1 MGTPHLPTL
10 TRDGSASDD
19 AILEPFRSINVIALD
34 VDGTLLAE
42 DESIVSS
49 EIIQLHCALASHPAP
64 IDFVLVTGRPW
75 EGVKHLVRS
84 FEAAT
89 GRRSPHVV
97 HFGSVVTDAA
107 GSKALR
113 RSAIPAQIVRSVVD
127 IYLRCGLA
135 PSVIQCD
142 AELSE
147 THWSIGEA
155 EPAGLDPQKTYG
167 FGVPVRAVPELPGG
181 VEAQVILAKTQ
192 PDVAARVLRELA
204 RLETKLPMEYHKPS
218 GVLYVDSQGSSKAD
232 GLLFA
237 LKEMGVSPERAI
249 AVGDAT
255 PDIAMFETV
264 RLGVAVST
272 ADAEVIE
279 AADYVSSN
287 GCSAAV
293 VEVLGLLLAARGDV
307 TI

>member
-1 MGTPHLPTL
+1 MGTPRLPTP
-10 TRDGSASDD
+10 THDGSASND
-19 AILEPFRSINVIALD
+19 AVLEPFRAVDVIALD

-42 DESIVSS
+42 DEQIVSA
-49 EIIQLHCALASHPAP
+49 EIVALHYALASHPTP

-75 EGVKHLVRS
+75 EGVKHLVTS

-89 GRRSPHVV
+89 GRRAPHVV
-97 HFGSVVTDAA
+97 HFGSVVTDAP

-113 RSAIPAQIVRSVVD
+113 RSAIPAQTVRSVVD

-142 AELSE
+142 ADLSE
-147 THWSIGEA
+147 THWSVGEP
-155 EPAGLDPQKTYG
+155 EPTGADPQKTYG
-167 FGVPVRAVPELPGG
+167 FGVPIRAVPELPAG
-181 VEAQVILAKTQ
+181 VEAQVILAKTH

-204 RLETKLPMEYHKPS
+204 TLETNLPMEYHKPS
-218 GVLYVDSQGSSKAD
+218 GVLYVDSQGSSKAE

-237 LKEMGVSPERAI
+237 LKEMGVSPERTI

-255 PDIAMFETV
+255 PDIAMFEAV

-272 ADAEVIE
+272 ADAEVID
-279 AADYVSSN
+279 AADYVASN

-293 VEVLGLLLAARGDV
+293 VEVLELLLTARGDV
-307 TI
+307 AI